1 MGGMPPRPRFRA
13 FAAVLA
19 TSFVLGACASSSA
32 GGGGNTYMR
41 NTNERT
47 AFRLPQGWTTYDEAT
62 VLGQSGAPQGDVAD
76 PIKWLVGMDGDP
88 APSVSHVLNGDDVS
102 TDYPEGIA
110 MVQELSFA
118 ERDSM
123 SMSTLR
129 NYIFPVDQLIQDDNS
144 AVVVSYDDE
153 GVKNGTR
160 GVHMVIS
167 FREAILA
174 AARQAAAGQN
184 APPTDSDALQRALL
198 GGGGTAILTPG
209 WVEFNQYSVVD
220 QSTHKLYLMILV
232 CTSEC
237 YQRNRATIEDT
248 VNSWTVSQ

>member
-1 MGGMPPRPRFRA
+1 MGQMSARPTRA
-13 FAAVLA
+13 VAAAVWISLL
-19 TSFVLGACASSSA
+19 LGACASSS
-32 GGGGNTYMR
+32 GGGAYDYMR
-41 NTNERT
+41 NTDERT
-47 AFRLPQGWTTYDEAT
+47 AFRLPHGWTTYDEAT

-76 PIKWLVGMDGDP
+76 PIKWLVGIDADP
-88 APSVSHVLNGDDVS
+88 DPSVTHVLNGDDVS

-123 SMSTLR
+123 SMETLR
-129 NYIFPVDQLIQDDNS
+129 NYIFPVDQLIQDDNN
-144 AVVVSYDDE
+144 AVVVSYDDDVLTD
-153 GVKNGTR
+153 GLR

-167 FREAILA
+167 FRESVLA
-174 AARQAAAGQN
+174 AARQAAADQS
-184 APPTDSDALQRALL
+184 APPVDSDALQRSLL

-209 WVEFNQYSVVD
+209 FVEFDQYTVVD
-220 QSTHKLYLMILV
+220 QATNKLYLMLLA